1 MENLIKK
8 DNTITWR
15 NIENAEIINVEK
27 LDELALHLTL
37 AEYGTYYFDYPNTS
51 VNKINYKTID
61 ELIIILKTK

>member
-15 NIENAEIINVEK
+15 EIENAEIIDVQK
-27 LDELALHLTL
+27 LDEYALHLTL

-51 VNKINYKTID
+51 VNEINYNTID
-61 ELIIILKTK
+61 ELINALK

>member
-15 NIENAEIINVEK
+15 QIKNAEIIDVQK
-27 LDELALHLTL
+27 LDEMALHLTL
-37 AEYGTYYFDYPNTS
+37 ADYGTYYFDYPNTS

-61 ELIIILKTK
+61 ELINILKTK